1 MMWLVIRATMKWVAI
16 MIGAIFGL
24 LGLAYLTLFDEY
36 AYGSHPDQ
44 RMDVYVPKAA
54 EGAPVILMLHG
65 GGWSGGS
72 KRWPNVWFNKSRHF
86 TNKGYVFVS
95 TGTRLLPEADPL
107 AQVQDLTAAFAYV
120 VENAESWGGDPE
132 RVILM
137 GHSSGAHVASLLGV
151 QQDLLRA
158 KDLPKPLAIVSLDT
172 AAIDVAKG
180 MAGPPRRWLSRIFG
194 EDRALWQAASPAHF
208 MDPEDPPMLV
218 ACSTK
223 YNFPCAYA
231 VEFASAHAQV
241 EALSVPYAHRGVN
254 ARLGAENDYTKAV
267 DAWFERL
274 GLP

>member
-1 MMWLVIRATMKWVAI
+1 MLKPILILTLAVLGLV
-16 MIGAIFGL
+16 
-24 LGLAYLTLFDEY
+24 GLAYLTLFEDY
-36 AYGSHPDQ
+36 AYGPHRNQ
-44 RMDVYVPKAA
+44 RMDVYAPKGA
-54 EGAPVILMLHG
+54 ENAPVILMLHG

-72 KRWPNVWFNKSRHF
+72 RRWPNVWFNKSRHF

-107 AQVQDLTAAFAYV
+107 EQVDDLAAAFAYV
-120 VENAESWGGDPE
+120 VENAKSWGGDPD
-132 RVILM
+132 RIILM

-158 KDLPKPLAIVSLDT
+158 KGLPKPLAIVSLDT
-172 AAIDVAKG
+172 AALDVTQG
-180 MAGPPRRWLSRIFG
+180 MAGPPRRWLAAIFG
-194 EDRALWQAASPAHF
+194 EDRALWQRASPAHF

-223 YNFPCAYA
+223 YSFPCAYA

-254 ARLGAENDYTKAV
+254 ARLGAKNDYTQAV
-267 DAWFERL
+267 DQWLARL